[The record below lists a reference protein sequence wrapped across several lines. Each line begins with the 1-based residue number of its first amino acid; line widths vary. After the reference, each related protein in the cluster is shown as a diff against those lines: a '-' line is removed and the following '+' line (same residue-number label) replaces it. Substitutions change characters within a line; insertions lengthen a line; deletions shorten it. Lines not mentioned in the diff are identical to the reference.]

1 MATTSGPQLSQESS
15 SPRAAKVAATLLA
28 ICLSAWLLRVGRPF
42 FITLISAVLLAF
54 ILEPAVQLFM
64 RLRLRRGM
72 ASFLACSMMLG
83 TLYLALLGA
92 WTQAVGFWADVPNYS
107 KRIAE
112 LVDTASLRVEQI
124 QRSIEETL
132 VPARLRQVEPPEPV
146 SKPKAPSRSKKAPA
160 PAPSGQQNQS
170 AVQEVRIRQ
179 EPADLVN
186 LVWESVSRFSDTLLL
201 ASFVPFLVYFFL
213 SWQDHLMRSLLGL
226 AGGRQREILNR
237 SLQGI
242 ADVTRAYVVGNFLLG
257 VVMSVVSSLFFYFAG
272 VPYWEVA
279 GPLSAFFSLIPYLG
293 LPLALVPPLAAALP
307 VFASWGPYLL
317 VGTGVAVLHLVALN
331 LMYPKLVGS
340 RVHLN
345 PLVVT
350 LALMVWYI
358 LWGGAGLILAIPIT
372 AGLKAVFD
380 SSPRMRGY
388 GKLLGD

>member
-1 MATTSGPQLSQESS
+1 MATVNGPQISQEAS
-15 SPRAAKVAATLLA
+15 SPRAARVAATLFA
-28 ICLSAWLLRVGRPF
+28 ICLSVWLLRVGRSF
-42 FITLISAVLLAF
+42 FITLICAILLAF
-54 ILEPAVQLFM
+54 ILEPVVQLFM

-92 WTQAVGFWADVPNYS
+92 WTQAVGFWVDVPNYS
-107 KRIAE
+107 QRIAE
-112 LVDTASLRVEQI
+112 LVDTASLEVEHI
-124 QRSIEETL
+124 QRALEETL
-132 VPARLRQVEPPEPV
+132 VPPRLRQTPPPEPV
-146 SKPKAPSRSKKAPA
+146 SKPKAALHSKKAPV
-160 PAPSGQQNQS
+160 PAPGAPPN

-179 EPADLVN
+179 EPSDLVN
-186 LVWESVSRFSDTLLL
+186 LVWDSLSRFSDTLLL

-213 SWQDHLMRSLLGL
+213 SWQDHLMRALLGL
-226 AGGRQREILNR
+226 AGGKQREILNR

-257 VVMSVVSSLFFYFAG
+257 VVMSMVSSVFFYFAG

-279 GPLSAFFSLIPYLG
+279 GPLSAFLSLIPYLG
-293 LPLALVPPLAAALP
+293 LPLALLPPLAAALP
-307 VFASWGPYLL
+307 VFASWGPYLI
-317 VGTGVAVLHLVALN
+317 VGVGVAVLHLVGLN

-372 AGLKAVFD
+372 AGMKAVFD
-380 SSPRMRGY
+380 SVPRLRGY
-388 GKLLGD
+388 GRLLGD

>member
-1 MATTSGPQLSQESS
+1 MATAEQPQLSQGTTP
-15 SPRAAKVAATLLA
+15 PRAVRVAATLFA
-28 ICLSAWLLRVGRPF
+28 ICLSVWLLRVGRSF

-83 TLYLALLGA
+83 VLYLALLGA
-92 WTQAVGFWADVPNYS
+92 WTQAVGFMADMPNYS
-107 KRIAE
+107 RRTAE
-112 LVDTASLRVEQI
+112 LVDTATLQIEQI
-124 QRSIEETL
+124 QRTLEETL
-132 VPARLRQVEPPEPV
+132 VPPRLRQMAPLETAGK
-146 SKPKAPSRSKKAPA
+146 SKPTVRNKKAATQPTISQ
-160 PAPSGQQNQS
+160 PN

-179 EPADLVN
+179 EPGDLVN
-186 LVWESVSRFSDTLLL
+186 LAWESLGKFSDAVLL

-257 VVMSVVSSLFFYFAG
+257 IVMSVVSSIFFYFAR

-293 LPLALVPPLAAALP
+293 LPLALLPPFVAALP
-307 VFASWGPYLL
+307 VFTNWGPYLV
-317 VGTGVAVLHLVALN
+317 VGVGVAVLHLVCLN

-358 LWGGAGLILAIPIT
+358 LWGGAGLVLAIPIT
-372 AGLKAVFD
+372 AGMKSVFD
-380 SSPRMRGY
+380 SVPRLRGY

>member
-1 MATTSGPQLSQESS
+1 MATAEETQINAGAA
-15 SPRAAKVAATLLA
+15 SPRAARVAATLFA
-28 ICLSAWLLRVGRPF
+28 ICLSCWLLRVGRSF

-72 ASFLACSMMLG
+72 ASFLACSVMLG

-92 WTQAVGFWADVPNYS
+92 WTQAVGFMADVPNYS
-107 KRIAE
+107 KRIAD
-112 LVDTASLRVEQI
+112 LVDTASLEVEHI
-124 QRSIEETL
+124 QRTVEETL
-132 VPARLRQVEPPEPV
+132 VPSRLRQSTTPEPPV
-146 SKPKAPSRSKKAPA
+146 KTKPSARNRRVVTPPPPA
-160 PAPSGQQNQS
+160 VAQPN

-179 EPADLVN
+179 EPSDLVN
-186 LVWESVSRFSDTLLL
+186 LVWDSLSKFSDALLL

-213 SWQDHLMRSLLGL
+213 SWQDHLMRALLSL
-226 AGGRQREILNR
+226 AGGKQREILNR

-257 VVMSVVSSLFFYFAG
+257 VVMSVVSSIFFYFAG

-279 GPLSAFFSLIPYLG
+279 GPLSAFLSLIPYLG
-293 LPLALVPPLAAALP
+293 LPLALLPPLAAALP
-307 VFASWGPYLL
+307 VFVNWGPYLVVSL
-317 VGTGVAVLHLVALN
+317 GVAVLHLVCLN
-331 LMYPKLVGS
+331 LLYPKLVGS

-345 PLVVT
+345 PLIVT

-358 LWGGAGLILAIPIT
+358 LWGGAGLVLAIPIT
-372 AGLKAVFD
+372 AGMKAVFD
-380 SSPRMRGY
+380 SVPRWRGY

>member
-1 MATTSGPQLSQESS
+1 MAPLETAGKSKPTV
-15 SPRAAKVAATLLA
+15 RNKKAATQ
-28 ICLSAWLLRVGRPF
+28 P
-42 FITLISAVLLAF
+42 TIS
-54 ILEPAVQLFM
+54 Q
-64 RLRLRRGM
+64 
-72 ASFLACSMMLG
+72 
-83 TLYLALLGA
+83 
-92 WTQAVGFWADVPNYS
+92 PN
-107 KRIAE
+107 
-112 LVDTASLRVEQI
+112 
-124 QRSIEETL
+124 
-132 VPARLRQVEPPEPV
+132 
-146 SKPKAPSRSKKAPA
+146 
-160 PAPSGQQNQS
+160 

-179 EPADLVN
+179 EPGDLVN
-186 LVWESVSRFSDTLLL
+186 LAWESLGKFSDAVLL

-257 VVMSVVSSLFFYFAG
+257 IVMSVVSSIFFYFAR

-293 LPLALVPPLAAALP
+293 LPLALLPPFVAALP
-307 VFASWGPYLL
+307 VFTNWGPYLV
-317 VGTGVAVLHLVALN
+317 VGVGVAVLHLVCLN

-358 LWGGAGLILAIPIT
+358 LWGGAGLVLAIPIT
-372 AGLKAVFD
+372 AGMKSVFD
-380 SSPRMRGY
+380 SVPRLRGY

>member
-1 MATTSGPQLSQESS
+1 MATANGPQISHETA
-15 SPRAAKVAATLLA
+15 SPRAARVAAVLFS
-28 ICLSAWLLRVGRPF
+28 ICLAVWLLRVGRAF
-42 FITLISAVLLAF
+42 FITLICAVLVAF
-54 ILEPAVQLFM
+54 ILEPLVQLLM

-92 WTQAVGFWADVPNYS
+92 WTQAVGFWAEVPNYS
-107 KRIAE
+107 KRITD
-112 LVDTASLRVEQI
+112 LVDTASLEAEHI
-124 QRSIEETL
+124 QRSFEEIL
-132 VPARLRQVEPPEPV
+132 VPTRLRQTPPAESS
-146 SKPKAPSRSKKAPA
+146 SKSKAASRSKKAPA
-160 PAPSGQQNQS
+160 SVPGAPQN

-179 EPADLVN
+179 EPGDLVN
-186 LVWESVSRFSDTLLL
+186 VVWDSLSRFSDTLLL
-201 ASFVPFLVYFFL
+201 ASFVPFLVYFVL
-213 SWQDHLMRSLLGL
+213 SWQDHLMRALLGL

-257 VVMSVVSSLFFYFAG
+257 VVMSVVSAVFFYLAG

-279 GPLSAFFSLIPYLG
+279 GPVSAFLSLIPYLG
-293 LPLALVPPLAAALP
+293 LPLAVLPPLAAALP
-307 VFASWGPYLL
+307 VFTGWGPYLM
-317 VGTGVAVLHLVALN
+317 VGTGVAVLHLIGLN

-372 AGLKAVFD
+372 ASMKAVFD
-380 SSPRMRGY
+380 RVPHWRGY
-388 GKLLGD
+388 GRLLGD

>member
-1 MATTSGPQLSQESS
+1 MATIEEQQLSPATA
-15 SPRAAKVAATLLA
+15 SPRAAKVAATLFA
-28 ICLSAWLLRVGRPF
+28 ICLSCWLLRVGRPF

-72 ASFLACSMMLG
+72 ASFLACSLMLG

-92 WTQAVGFWADVPNYS
+92 WTQAVGLMADVPNYS
-107 KRIAE
+107 KRIAD
-112 LVDTASLRVEQI
+112 LVDTASLEVEQF
-124 QRSIEETL
+124 QRAIEETL
-132 VPARLRQVEPPEPV
+132 VPPRLRQLAPPEAPAK
-146 SKPKAPSRSKKAPA
+146 SKATTRNKKAA
-160 PAPSGQQNQS
+160 PPPPSTQPN

-179 EPADLVN
+179 EPGDLVN
-186 LVWESVSRFSDTLLL
+186 LIWDSLSRFSDALLL

-226 AGGRQREILNR
+226 AGGKQREILNR

-257 VVMSVVSSLFFYFAG
+257 VVMSVVSSIFFYFAG

-279 GPLSAFFSLIPYLG
+279 GPLSAFLSLIPYLG
-293 LPLALVPPLAAALP
+293 LPLALLPPFAAALP
-307 VFASWGPYLL
+307 VFSGWGAYLV
-317 VGTGVAVLHLVALN
+317 VGVGVAVLHLVCLN

-358 LWGGAGLILAIPIT
+358 LWGGAGLVLAIPIT
-372 AGLKAVFD
+372 AGMKAVFD
-380 SSPRMRGY
+380 SVPRWRGY

>member
-1 MATTSGPQLSQESS
+1 MAAVDGPQLREATS
-15 SPRAAKVAATLLA
+15 SPRAAQVAAALFA
-28 ICLSAWLLRVGRPF
+28 ICLSVWLLRVGRPF
-42 FITLISAVLLAF
+42 FITLICAILLAF
-54 ILEPAVQLFM
+54 ILEPLVQLFM

-92 WTQAVGFWADVPNYS
+92 WTQAVGFMADVPNYS
-107 KRIAE
+107 RRIAE
-112 LVDTASLRVEQI
+112 LVDTASLEVEHI
-124 QRSIEETL
+124 QHSLEETL
-132 VPARLRQVEPPEPV
+132 VPPRLRQTPPSEMAGK
-146 SKPKAPSRSKKAPA
+146 SKGAARNKKAAAAA
-160 PAPSGQQNQS
+160 PGIPQN

-179 EPADLVN
+179 DPTDLVN
-186 LVWESVSRFSDTLLL
+186 LVWDSVARFSDALLL

-213 SWQDHLMRSLLGL
+213 SWQDHLTRALLGL

-257 VVMSVVSSLFFYFAG
+257 VVMSAVSSVFFYFAG

-293 LPLALVPPLAAALP
+293 LPMALLPPLAAALP
-307 VFASWGPYLL
+307 VFANWGPYLV
-317 VGTGVAVLHLVALN
+317 VGVGVAVLHLVGLN
-331 LMYPKLVGS
+331 LMYPKFVGS

-372 AGLKAVFD
+372 AGMKAVFD
-380 SSPRMRGY
+380 SVPRLRGY
-388 GKLLGD
+388 GRLLGD

>member
-1 MATTSGPQLSQESS
+1 MATVSGPQIKEETA
-15 SPRAAKVAATLLA
+15 SPRATQVAATLFA
-28 ICLSAWLLRVGRPF
+28 ICLAVWLLRVGRPF
-42 FITLISAVLLAF
+42 FITLICAVLLAF
-54 ILEPAVQLFM
+54 ILEPLVQLFM

-92 WTQAVGFWADVPNYS
+92 WTQAVGFMADVPNYS
-107 KRIAE
+107 KRVAD
-112 LVDTASLRVEQI
+112 LVDTASLEVEHI
-124 QRSIEETL
+124 QHSLEETL
-132 VPARLRQVEPPEPV
+132 VPPRLRQAPQPESAV
-146 SKPKAPSRSKKAPA
+146 KLKGAARNRKAAAPA
-160 PAPSGQQNQS
+160 PGNPQN

-179 EPADLVN
+179 DPGDLVN
-186 LVWESVSRFSDTLLL
+186 LVWDSVSKFSDALLL

-213 SWQDHLMRSLLGL
+213 SWQDHLMRALLGL
-226 AGGRQREILNR
+226 AGGKQREILNR

-257 VVMSVVSSLFFYFAG
+257 VVMSVIGSVFFYFAR

-279 GPLSAFFSLIPYLG
+279 GPLSAFLSLIPYLG
-293 LPLALVPPLAAALP
+293 LPLALVPPIAAALP
-307 VFASWGPYLL
+307 VFSSWGPYLV
-317 VGTGVAVLHLVALN
+317 VGVGVAILHLVCLN
-331 LMYPKLVGS
+331 LMYPKFVGS

-372 AGLKAVFD
+372 AGMKAVFD
-380 SSPRMRGY
+380 SVPRLRGY

>member
-1 MATTSGPQLSQESS
+1 MATTDEQQLSPGTTSTR
-15 SPRAAKVAATLLA
+15 PARVAAALFS

-72 ASFLACSMMLG
+72 ASFLACSVMLG

-92 WTQAVGFWADVPNYS
+92 WTQAVGFMADRPNYS
-107 KRIAE
+107 RRIAD
-112 LVDTASLRVEQI
+112 LVDTASLEVEQI
-124 QRSIEETL
+124 QRAFEETL
-132 VPARLRQVEPPEPV
+132 VPSRLRQIPPPDATG
-146 SKPKAPSRSKKAPA
+146 KPKSTARNRKSAAAPA
-160 PAPSGQQNQS
+160 SSQPN

-186 LVWESVSRFSDTLLL
+186 LVWESLSRFSDALLL

-213 SWQDHLMRSLLGL
+213 SWQDHLMQSLLGL
-226 AGGRQREILNR
+226 AGGMQREILNR

-257 VVMSVVSSLFFYFAG
+257 VVMSVVSSIFFYFAA

-279 GPLSAFFSLIPYLG
+279 GPLSAFLSLIPYLG
-293 LPLALVPPLAAALP
+293 LPLALLPPFAAALP
-307 VFASWGPYLL
+307 VFSSWGPYLV
-317 VGTGVAVLHLVALN
+317 VGVGVAVLHLLGLN

-345 PLVVT
+345 PLAVT

-372 AGLKAVFD
+372 AGMKAVFD
-380 SSPRMRGY
+380 SVPRLRGY

>member
-1 MATTSGPQLSQESS
+1 MPTAEESQISAGSTT
-15 SPRAAKVAATLLA
+15 PRAVRVAATLFAVCLA
-28 ICLSAWLLRVGRPF
+28 CWLLRVGRPF

-72 ASFLACSMMLG
+72 ASFLACSVMLG

-92 WTQAVGFWADVPNYS
+92 WTQAVGFMADVPNYS
-107 KRIAE
+107 KRINE
-112 LVDTASLRVEQI
+112 LVDTASLEVEQF
-124 QRSIEETL
+124 QRNIEETL
-132 VPARLRQVEPPEPV
+132 VPPRLRQIAPLEATGK
-146 SKPKAPSRSKKAPA
+146 SKATTRNKKAAAPPA
-160 PAPSGQQNQS
+160 GSQS
-170 AVQEVRIRQ
+170 NAVQEVRIRQ
-179 EPADLVN
+179 EPGDLVN
-186 LVWESVSRFSDTLLL
+186 LVWDSLSKFSDALLL

-213 SWQDHLMRSLLGL
+213 SWQDHLMRALLGL

-257 VVMSVVSSLFFYFAG
+257 VVMAVISSIFFYFAG

-279 GPLSAFFSLIPYLG
+279 GPLSAFLSLIPYLG
-293 LPLALVPPLAAALP
+293 LPLALLPPLAAALP
-307 VFASWGPYLL
+307 VFASWGPYL
-317 VGTGVAVLHLVALN
+317 VVSFGVAVLHLVCLN
-331 LMYPKLVGS
+331 LLYPKLVGS

-372 AGLKAVFD
+372 AGMKAVFD
-380 SSPRMRGY
+380 SVPGWRGY

>member
-1 MATTSGPQLSQESS
+1 MATAEQPQLGHGTTAS
-15 SPRAAKVAATLLA
+15 RAAKVAATLLA
-28 ICLSAWLLRVGRPF
+28 ICLSTWLLRVGRPF

-54 ILEPAVQLFM
+54 ILEPVVQLFM

-83 TLYLALLGA
+83 TLYLVLLGA
-92 WTQAVGFWADVPNYS
+92 WTQAVGFMADVPNYS
-107 KRIAE
+107 KRIAD
-112 LVDTASLRVEQI
+112 LVDTASLQVEQV
-124 QRSIEETL
+124 QRTLEETL
-132 VPARLRQVEPPEPV
+132 VPPRLRQTTPAEAPGK
-146 SKPKAPSRSKKAPA
+146 SKAAARNKKAAA
-160 PAPSGQQNQS
+160 PLAPNQPN

-179 EPADLVN
+179 DPADLVN
-186 LVWESVSRFSDTLLL
+186 LVWESVSRFSDALLL

-213 SWQDHLMRSLLGL
+213 SWQDHLMRALLGL
-226 AGGRQREILNR
+226 AGGKQREILNR

-257 VVMSVVSSLFFYFAG
+257 VVMSVISSVFFYFAR

-279 GPLSAFFSLIPYLG
+279 GPMSAFLSLIPYLG
-293 LPLALVPPLAAALP
+293 LPLALLPPFAAALP
-307 VFASWGPYLL
+307 VYSSWGPYLV
-317 VGTGVAVLHLVALN
+317 VGVGVAVLHLVCLN

-350 LALMVWYI
+350 LALMLWYI

-372 AGLKAVFD
+372 AGMKAVFD
-380 SSPRMRGY
+380 SVPRLRGY
-388 GKLLGD
+388 GRLLGD

>member
-1 MATTSGPQLSQESS
+1 MATASDAQLSQESS
-15 SPRAAKVAATLLA
+15 SPRAAKVAATLFA
-28 ICLSAWLLRVGRPF
+28 ICLCVWLLRVGRPF
-42 FITLISAVLLAF
+42 FITLICAVLLAF
-54 ILEPAVQLFM
+54 ILEPVVQLFM

-72 ASFLACSMMLG
+72 ASFLACSMMLA

-92 WTQAVGFWADVPNYS
+92 WTQAVGFLADVPTYS
-107 KRIAE
+107 KRITD
-112 LVDTASLRVEQI
+112 LVDTASLKVEQI
-124 QRSIEETL
+124 QRSLEETL
-132 VPARLRQVEPPEPV
+132 VPPRLRQFQPSEAI
-146 SKPKAPSRSKKAPA
+146 SKPKATSRNKKAVA
-160 PAPSGQQNQS
+160 PNPGNPQS
-170 AVQEVRIRQ
+170 PNAVQEVRIRQ

-186 LVWESVSRFSDTLLL
+186 LVWESLAKFSDTLLL

-213 SWQDHLMRSLLGL
+213 SWQDHMMRSLLGL

-257 VVMSVVSSLFFYFAG
+257 VVMSVVSSIFFYFAG

-293 LPLALVPPLAAALP
+293 LPLALLPPLAAGLP
-307 VFASWGPYLL
+307 VFVSWGPYLI
-317 VGTGVAVLHLVALN
+317 VGVGVAVLHLVGLN
-331 LMYPKLVGS
+331 LMYPKLVGA

-350 LALMVWYI
+350 LALMLWYI

-372 AGLKAVFD
+372 AGMKAVFD
-380 SSPRMRGY
+380 SVPRLRGY
-388 GKLLGD
+388 GRLLGD